1 MHRVSTAQVIEN
13 MWSNPVAMAESQLTP
28 ENLIA
33 FWGRKKFNKIYP
45 HLQGKRLRQATKAK
59 EAKEGDCIARTESD
73 ERTNPGMNLDSLMMP
88 EQEAAQGA
96 VEAEATNAV
105 KVMKDM
111 KGAAPKATKAPKAMK
126 AEAPKTLKAMKH
138 TNSMATIQVND

>member
-1 MHRVSTAQVIEN
+1 MQALE
-13 MWSNPVAMAESQLTP
+13 
-28 ENLIA
+28 
-33 FWGRKKFNKIYP
+33 P
-45 HLQGKRLRQATKAK
+45 HTWAGGATSCLR
-59 EAKEGDCIARTESD
+59 
-73 ERTNPGMNLDSLMMP
+73 M
-88 EQEAAQGA
+88 
-96 VEAEATNAV
+96 